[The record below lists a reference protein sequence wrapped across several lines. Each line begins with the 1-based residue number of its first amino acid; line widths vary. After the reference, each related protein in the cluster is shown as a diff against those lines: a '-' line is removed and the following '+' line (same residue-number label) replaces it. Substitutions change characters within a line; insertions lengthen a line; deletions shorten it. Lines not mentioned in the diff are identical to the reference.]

1 MQIKYY
7 HTYGFVF
14 VKFSAKILV
23 VGNYPSVEIIDLIN
37 TKLKSDIMMCE
48 NGSRESATG
57 AILQNKPL
65 CFGGH
70 INDDDSTS
78 VSVIGMPN
86 AWSSNMMIPRSCMS
100 SVVLNDSKI

>member
-1 MQIKYY
+1 MGGYSERGRIPP
-7 HTYGFVF
+7 
-14 VKFSAKILV
+14 L
-23 VGNYPSVEIIDLIN
+23 EIIDLIN

-70 INDDDSTS
+70 INDDDSTI
-78 VSVIGMPN
+78 VFVIFH
-86 AWSSNMMIPRSCMS
+86 
-100 SVVLNDSKI
+100 